1 MDAVAVVDIW
11 TPELITH
18 PLLLIAITDHLEP
31 CLAHWVSL
39 LSLDDQILL
48 YLHGGTILFIMA
60 IV

>member
-1 MDAVAVVDIW
+1 MF
-11 TPELITH
+11 
-18 PLLLIAITDHLEP
+18 IADMM
-31 CLAHWVSL
+31 SL